1 MRFLTTFAAALALSL
16 SFATAASAEGA
27 RPDARDAAAR
37 QTHAAGQGRGGRKDG
52 DHAKKF
58 PMAGAEFKAK
68 FDQRMAKARQRLETR
83 IASLPA
89 DKQREARDRLNA
101 ALTTVNAEVT
111 RAVADNVVTK
121 EEAKKVRETARALR
135 PAGGGHAGRG
145 GHAGHKR

>member
-16 SFATAASAEGA
+16 TFATAASAETA
-27 RPDARDAAAR
+27 RPAQSAR
-37 QTHAAGQGRGGRKDG
+37 QTQAAPHGREARKDG

-68 FDQRMAKARQRLETR
+68 IDQRMAKARQRLEAR

-89 DKQREARDRLNA
+89 DKQREARDRFNA
-101 ALTTVNAEVT
+101 AVATVNAEVAK
-111 RAVADNVVTK
+111 AVADNVVTK

-135 PAGGGHAGRG
+135 PAGAHGGGR
-145 GHAGHKR
+145 HKR